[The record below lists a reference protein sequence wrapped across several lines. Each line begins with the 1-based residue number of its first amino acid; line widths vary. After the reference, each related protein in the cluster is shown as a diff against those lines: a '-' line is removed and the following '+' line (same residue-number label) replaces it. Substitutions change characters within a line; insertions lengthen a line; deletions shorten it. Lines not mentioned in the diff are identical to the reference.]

1 MRNKKSTYVISIVT
15 AALLAG
21 CNANS
26 FLPTTAGST
35 TSSGASVTTGSG
47 ATSSKQCRDIQPTL
61 QTLNKKY
68 SPTKTAYAD
77 FEGSE
82 RGEGNEGSGRSEGS
96 EGGEG
101 SGGSHNEGINC
112 LNCHNFSSGA
122 TVFNSLHATDNTLGA
137 SGYKIKLSD
146 GTVYSNARG
155 TGNSMSYSFP
165 SGKFTAQ
172 VIDANGNVVNSS
184 LNMSHDSSRRACN
197 SCHST
202 SGNSGAPGRI
212 TSKRLTSS
220 ASSATTT
227 NTSSC
232 VSFSKNILPILTA
245 KCKSCH
251 GSNGKF
257 TVTTAN
263 ATYANIKALKG
274 TASASGKYI
283 LDKSSNT
290 VNHGGKQVIS
300 VSSSEYKTI
309 KAWVDAS
316 ALNN

>member
-1 MRNKKSTYVISIVT
+1 MTSKKYTYLVSIVT
-15 AALLAG
+15 ATLLLG
-21 CNANS
+21 CSSNS
-26 FLPTTAGST
+26 STPSGS
-35 TSSGASVTTGSG
+35 
-47 ATSSKQCRDIQPTL
+47 K
-61 QTLNKKY
+61 N
-68 SPTKTAYAD
+68 
-77 FEGSE
+77 
-82 RGEGNEGSGRSEGS
+82 NEGSTIGGSESNEGS

-101 SGGSHNEGINC
+101 SGGSHNEGKDC
-112 LNCHNFSSGA
+112 LSCHKFSSGA

-146 GTVYSNARG
+146 GTVYSNSRG
-155 TGNSMSYSFP
+155 TGNSLSYSFP

-184 LNMSHDSSRRACN
+184 LSMSHDSNRRSCN

-212 TSKRLTSS
+212 TSKRLTPLVSTG
-220 ASSATTT
+220 AGT
-227 NTSSC
+227 NTSGS
-232 VSFSKNILPILTA
+232 VSFSKNVLPILTA

-263 ATYANIKALKG
+263 ATYTNIKALKG

-290 VNHGGKQVIS
+290 VTHGGGQVIS
-300 VSSSEYKTI
+300 VSSAEYKTI